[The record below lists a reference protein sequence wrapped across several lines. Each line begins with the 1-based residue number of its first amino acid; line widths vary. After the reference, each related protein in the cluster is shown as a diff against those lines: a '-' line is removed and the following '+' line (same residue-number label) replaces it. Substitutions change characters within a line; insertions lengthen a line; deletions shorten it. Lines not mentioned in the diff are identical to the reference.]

1 MLYDPAMPATEE
13 KDTFVAD
20 YARLRASLPAKYT
33 ALRDEL
39 VAEMLAGHSC
49 EFLNEWM
56 CIKPSSSQQEWN
68 IIYKK
73 DTRTYSLSA
82 RVAGC
87 PGRAIILRPVSADT
101 ANILNNS
108 LLREGRAANT
118 DLILMTS
125 CGRVA
130 GFEVRPV
137 SARSAGEKLQT
148 GISNVVVA
156 LN

>member
-1 MLYDPAMPATEE
+1 MSATEE
-13 KDTFVAD
+13 KGTFVAD

-56 CIKPSSSQQEWN
+56 CIKPSSSQQEWT
-68 IIYKK
+68 IIFDKRN
-73 DTRTYSLSA
+73 RTYSISA
-82 RVAGC
+82 EAAGS
-87 PGRAIILRPVSADT
+87 PKRAIILRPVSADT

-108 LLREGRAANT
+108 LLREGRAADT

-125 CGRVA
+125 RGQAV

-137 SARSAGEKLQT
+137 SARSADEKLQT

-156 LN
+156 LD